1 MITCKNVEE
10 MLPEFITGQTDTE
23 ITNKITEHLKNCAK
37 CRNRYI
43 ELKEADNNMV
53 VKPETEPFK
62 KVKKEL

>member
-62 KVKKEL
+62 KVKK